1 MICSRL
7 VEKSF
12 LIHFSQVIQSIFKQ
26 FIVVPLTV
34 HLYHLTIFFIS
45 LVFHIEEP
53 DRNYFDTFLA
63 FHLAF

>member
-12 LIHFSQVIQSIFKQ
+12 LIHFSQVIQSIFKH

-34 HLYHLTIFFIS
+34 HLYHLTIFF
-45 LVFHIEEP
+45 LFHLFFHIEE
-53 DRNYFDTFLA
+53 RTEIISILF
-63 FHLAF
+63 